1 MKKSE
6 VADAKFQEGYN
17 CAQAVCFSFADGLN
31 YDQNLTM
38 KLACGFGAG
47 MGRNE
52 EVCGAVSGGI
62 IVIGMKYGRGENQD
76 RSLMEQTYEKTRELM
91 KRFKEKHGSFICREL
106 LNGCELTTSEGQK
119 EFQEKDLKNRVCRH
133 CVRNAVEILEDIIQ
147 AGS

>member
-1 MKKSE
+1 MTMKRIVKMKKSE

-17 CAQAVCFSFADGLN
+17 CAQAVCFSFGDDLD
-31 YDQNLTM
+31 YDKNLAM

-62 IVIGMKYGRGENQD
+62 IVIGMKYGRGVNQD
-76 RSLMEQTYEKTRELM
+76 HSFMEQTYEKTSELI

-106 LNGCELTTSEGQK
+106 LDGCELTTSEGQ
-119 EFQEKDLKNRVCRH
+119 
-133 CVRNAVEILEDIIQ
+133 
-147 AGS
+147 